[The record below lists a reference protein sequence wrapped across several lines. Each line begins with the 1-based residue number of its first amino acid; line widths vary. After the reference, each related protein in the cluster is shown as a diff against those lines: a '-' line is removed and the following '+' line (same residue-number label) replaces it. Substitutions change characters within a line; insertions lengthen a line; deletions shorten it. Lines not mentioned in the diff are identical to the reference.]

1 MSFVA
6 PSPAMPAGVPL
17 SMECVTC
24 AMVVVAGRGIG
35 RGRGGRPSPPLGWA
49 LRKAP
54 VSAVRDAVAT
64 DTRVSPLG
72 GLGSGALA
80 PLPGNICTRVS
91 PPLGG
96 VQLGALAV

>member
-1 MSFVA
+1 
-6 PSPAMPAGVPL
+6 MPAGVPL
-17 SMECVTC
+17 STECVTC
-24 AMVVVAGRGIG
+24 TIVVVAGRGIG
-35 RGRGGRPSPPLGWA
+35 RGRGGKPSPPLGWP

-54 VSAVRDAVAT
+54 VLAVCDVVAA

-80 PLPGNICTRVS
+80 PLPGDICARVS

-96 VQLGALAV
+96 VQLGALTPLPEAMGRHV